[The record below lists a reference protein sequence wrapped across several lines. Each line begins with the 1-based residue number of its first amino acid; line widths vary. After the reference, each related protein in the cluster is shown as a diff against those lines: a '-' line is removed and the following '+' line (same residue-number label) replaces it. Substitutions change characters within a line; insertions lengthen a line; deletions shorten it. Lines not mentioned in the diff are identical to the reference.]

1 MYTITLRK
9 YGITMSKK
17 SPFDFLNSINYSK
30 KNLIE
35 EKEDEKQYVPFI
47 VNRGLGYFQDTVML
61 ANEMNVNCHL
71 DNKMQYDFL
80 KNTIRKRKRFSKWLK
95 EDEDKKVDIIC
106 QAYGY
111 SRNNAKHVAHLFDN
125 KQINILEKGL
135 NTGGRK

>member
-1 MYTITLRK
+1 
-9 YGITMSKK
+9 MSKK

-71 DNKMQYDFL
+71 DNKMQDDFL

>member
-1 MYTITLRK
+1 
-9 YGITMSKK
+9 MSKK

-47 VNRGLGYFQDTVML
+47 VNRGLGYVQDTVML

>member
-1 MYTITLRK
+1 
-9 YGITMSKK
+9 MSKK

-61 ANEMNVNCHL
+61 ANEMNINCHI
-71 DNKMQYDFL
+71 DNKIQYDFL
-80 KNTIRKRKRFSKWLK
+80 RNTIRKRKRFSKWLK
-95 EDEDKKVDIIC
+95 AEDDEKVNIIC

>member
-1 MYTITLRK
+1 
-9 YGITMSKK
+9 MSKK

-47 VNRGLGYFQDTVML
+47 VNRGLGYFQDTIML

-71 DNKMQYDFL
+71 DHKMQYDFL
-80 KNTIRKRKRFSKWLK
+80 KNTVRKRKRFSKWLK

-125 KQINILEKGL
+125 KQINILKKRL
-135 NTGGRK
+135 DPGGR

>member
-1 MYTITLRK
+1 
-9 YGITMSKK
+9 MSKK

-61 ANEMNVNCHL
+61 ANEMNYNCHL
-71 DNKMQYDFL
+71 DNKIQYDFL
-80 KNTIRKRKRFSKWLK
+80 RNTIRKRKRFSKWLK
-95 EDEDKKVDIIC
+95 AEDDEKVNIIC

-111 SRNNAKHVAHLFDN
+111 SRSNAKHVAHLFN
-125 KQINILEKGL
+125 SNQISKLKKRLDKG
-135 NTGGRK
+135 GKSK

>member
-1 MYTITLRK
+1 
-9 YGITMSKK
+9 MSKK